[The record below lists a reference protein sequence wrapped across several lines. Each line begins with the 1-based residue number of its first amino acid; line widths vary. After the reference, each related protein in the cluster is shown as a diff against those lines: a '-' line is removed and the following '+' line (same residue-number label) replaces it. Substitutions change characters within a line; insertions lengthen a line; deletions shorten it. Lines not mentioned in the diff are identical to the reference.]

1 MEVLQTSNLS
11 LVHRQ
16 ELDEQSRLH
25 QTEVQNIRREY
36 ESKLW
41 AMQRAHE
48 DQKDVI
54 IQQVK
59 AQVQSEVVKV
69 QSVNSA
75 SISLLQQTNASQL
88 SQVRDEYQKI
98 VNQQVDFIRILK
110 QEVVG
115 LQQSKV
121 NETPLRNQIEHLTAS
136 LRQANSQLQISSK
149 RTLDMEA
156 QIHHLSELSQLSLKQ
171 QNELTL
177 QAQAIKIL
185 TQERD
190 VLYARLEIM
199 NQDIAIRGQGAAM
212 RGQSGVQRIE
222 SQLGP
227 QLQ

>member
-1 MEVLQTSNLS
+1 
-11 LVHRQ
+11 
-16 ELDEQSRLH
+16 
-25 QTEVQNIRREY
+25 
-36 ESKLW
+36 
-41 AMQRAHE
+41 
-48 DQKDVI
+48 
-54 IQQVK
+54 
-59 AQVQSEVVKV
+59 
-69 QSVNSA
+69 
-75 SISLLQQTNASQL
+75 
-88 SQVRDEYQKI
+88 
-98 VNQQVDFIRILK
+98 
-110 QEVVG
+110 
-115 LQQSKV
+115 
-121 NETPLRNQIEHLTAS
+121 
-136 LRQANSQLQISSK
+136 
-149 RTLDMEA
+149 MEA